1 MVDSRQSELS
11 QSDRS
16 RSKRSHIL
24 GVIQSSINTAA
35 VLSVYTTLD
44 ETTLE
49 LSYLSRKIRFCKRR
63 FRRLTGSRV
72 VPSPSLRPP
81 SRFPTDWIL
90 APVSAL
96 RLDISSSRRAAR
108 PMEHWREKLP
118 EWLSESL
125 EYRTAVFIASTI
137 ALASLISFHLGRKME
152 GVLEKLEGH
161 RSDSPMKGLASRWSK
176 KWVSCDGEELCYY
189 KYTSAVQ
196 EQVEKGGPGEG
207 PNGPKSPLGSRS
219 RSLSIEEDHEP
230 RKVLHIST
238 CQVKVKKRLLQIEVF
253 GEYDGKQYDI
263 TFKCQ
268 NEVEFGAWS
277 NYFYSVGGS
286 SWYSWYRRALKVIP
300 IPVSFTT
307 TTLALALVVGINI
320 AGHYG
325 KETILEAY
333 GKLRAVPTNTTT
345 ST

>member
-1 MVDSRQSELS
+1 
-11 QSDRS
+11 
-16 RSKRSHIL
+16 
-24 GVIQSSINTAA
+24 
-35 VLSVYTTLD
+35 
-44 ETTLE
+44 
-49 LSYLSRKIRFCKRR
+49 
-63 FRRLTGSRV
+63 
-72 VPSPSLRPP
+72 
-81 SRFPTDWIL
+81 
-90 APVSAL
+90 
-96 RLDISSSRRAAR
+96 
-108 PMEHWREKLP
+108 MEHWREKLP

-161 RSDSPMKGLASRWSK
+161 RGDSPMKGLASRWSK